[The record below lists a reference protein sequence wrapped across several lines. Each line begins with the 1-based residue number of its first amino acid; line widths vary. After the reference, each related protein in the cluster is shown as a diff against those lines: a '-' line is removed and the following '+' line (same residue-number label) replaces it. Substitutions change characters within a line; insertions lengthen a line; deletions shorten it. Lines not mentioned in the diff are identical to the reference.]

1 MPIIHT
7 LNKGSLDHSASKDCL
22 RSLDK
27 SDALVLIEDGVYL
40 TQRIKIAK
48 KTVLIYA
55 LQHDLHLRG
64 LSPMQSRIQ
73 IINDAEFVEL
83 SAQYD
88 KIVSWY

>member
-1 MPIIHT
+1 MPILHT
-7 LNKGSLDHSASKDCL
+7 LNKGSLDHPASKDCL

-27 SDALVLIEDGVYL
+27 LDALVLIEDGVYL

-48 KTVLIYA
+48 QSIVLCA

-73 IINDAEFVEL
+73 IINDADFVEMC
-83 SAQYD
+83 AQYD
-88 KIVSWY
+88 KIINWY